1 MEIGVNFPVAV
12 KDVPLSDAFV
22 DIPNRSTSQGVAV
35 PAYLSEVYTWA
46 YLAPTNVELLDRS
59 IVVDVLL
66 FGNARRLMRGA
77 LKEIQPGQKVLMAAH
92 VYGDFVNRLAER
104 VGPQG
109 SLDVIDVAP
118 IQVEHCQRKIGHLA
132 HVNVRHA
139 DAAAPGGGPYDVVL
153 CFFLLHEVP
162 DGKKR
167 AIVDAL
173 LHTVAP
179 GGKVVFVD
187 YGNPHRLHP
196 LRYLL
201 QVVNRCLEPFALALW
216 RHAISV
222 FASDRDAWTWD
233 KRTYFGGI
241 YQKVVAR
248 RRD

>member
-1 MEIGVNFPVAV
+1 MEIRVNFPVAAN
-12 KDVPLSDAFV
+12 DVPLADTLV
-22 DIPNRSTSQGVAV
+22 DISNRSTSQGVAV

-66 FGNARRLMRGA
+66 FGNARRLMRAA
-77 LKEIQPGQKVLMAAH
+77 LKEIKPGQKVLMAAH

-109 SLDVIDVAP
+109 ELDVIDVAP
-118 IQVEHCQRKIGHLA
+118 IQVEHCQRKVGHLA
-132 HVNVRHA
+132 HVNIRHA
-139 DAAAPGGGPYDVVL
+139 DAAVPGGGPYDVVV

-173 LHTVAP
+173 LRSVAP

-187 YGNPHRLHP
+187 YHNPHRLQP
-196 LRYLL
+196 IRYIL
-201 QVVNRCLEPFALALW
+201 QAVNFCLEPFARSLW

-222 FASDRDAWTWD
+222 FASDPGAWSWD
-233 KRTYFGGI
+233 KRTFFGGV

-248 RRD
+248 RRA

>member
-1 MEIGVNFPVAV
+1 M
-12 KDVPLSDAFV
+12 PLSAAFV
-22 DIPNRSTSQGVAV
+22 AIPNRSTSQGVAV

-59 IVVDVLL
+59 VVVDILL
-66 FGNARRLMRGA
+66 FGNARRLMRAA
-77 LKEIQPGQKVLMAAH
+77 LKEIEPGQKVLMAAH
-92 VYGDFVNRLAER
+92 VYGDFVARLAER

-109 SLDVIDVAP
+109 GLDVIDVAP
-118 IQVEHCQRKIGHLA
+118 IQVEHCRRKVGHLA

-139 DAAAPGGGPYDVVL
+139 DAASPGGGPYDVVV

-167 AIVDAL
+167 AIIDAL
-173 LHTVAP
+173 LRSVSP

-187 YGNPHRLHP
+187 YHDPHRLHP

-201 QVVNRCLEPFALALW
+201 QVVNCCLEPFARSLW

-222 FASDRDAWTWD
+222 FASDADAWSWD
-233 KRTYFGGI
+233 KRTFFGGV
-241 YQKVVAR
+241 YQKVVVR
-248 RRD
+248 RRS